1 VASRI
6 SDRRV
11 NFMDMVNIVV
21 ISVLRRRGHAK
32 RRDLVVALLSG
43 KIGEVK

>member
-21 ISVLRRRGHAK
+21 ISVLRRRGHSK
-32 RRDLVVALLSG
+32 
-43 KIGEVK
+43 